1 MTELYSGKLKLLSMS
16 HSLFHSVCW
25 PDSRSL
31 CFFFWGM
38 DTQTIF
44 STLFIL
50 YPNMAALEILKWI
63 LSLILCFHVHFLQ
76 SILLLDCRLCYFDI
90 MSRVTLNCQSSSWGW
105 LFKIRTLLWK
115 CRPWPVMSVTVPSP
129 CLPHFRDFVCNASY
143 FFLLFLSFLS
153 FSSQCCYLLATITFL
168 FKWHTLSRSCRLQPR
183 RCSTPN

>member
-1 MTELYSGKLKLLSMS
+1 
-16 HSLFHSVCW
+16 
-25 PDSRSL
+25 
-31 CFFFWGM
+31 M

-76 SILLLDCRLCYFDI
+76 SILLLDCRLCYFD
-90 MSRVTLNCQSSSWGW
+90 MSCVTLNCQSSLWGW

-143 FFLLFLSFLS
+143 FFLLFLIFSVIFQPVLLS
-153 FSSQCCYLLATITFL
+153 VSYNNIFVQMTHIVRL
-168 FKWHTLSRSCRLQPR
+168 FRSCRLQPR